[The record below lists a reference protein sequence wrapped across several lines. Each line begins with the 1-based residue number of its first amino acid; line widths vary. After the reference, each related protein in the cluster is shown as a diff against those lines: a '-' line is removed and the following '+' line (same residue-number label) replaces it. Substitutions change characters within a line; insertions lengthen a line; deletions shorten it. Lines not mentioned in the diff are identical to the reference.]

1 MDNQLKHIQFWC
13 LLGLLQF
20 APLTVGFSF
29 DIRYPRTLSVS
40 DSEAAGSHFGYR
52 VCQFGPAQGGSSVLV
67 TAPFQDSGTGV
78 VYRCSYDS
86 GTCKAL
92 PVQVEP
98 GVSLGLSLA
107 CNADRAMVCGP
118 RRIHG
123 CDTLNYLQG
132 LCVELGPQLTVS
144 QTLKPAFQECREFGL
159 DAVILFDGSQSI
171 TTRDFVTMIDF
182 IKNIIRM
189 FTAPRAQVA
198 VAQYSTDTSAVFHF
212 EDFVSDPN
220 PDTLMQSVD
229 HFQEATYTPSA
240 IRYVLEEMMTEERGM
255 RKHSRKLLV
264 VITDGKSNDPKET
277 FNSVIPLAEM
287 KSVIRFAIGVGKQ
300 FSRQELE
307 QIASFPNF
315 VFETNSFDALKSIQN
330 ELREK
335 IFAIEGSNSTNSSSF
350 EQELSQGGFSTTLS
364 GGVSLFGAV
373 GSYAWSGGIVEAAR
387 GVNATFINASALETD
402 MQNSYLG
409 YSVAVAET
417 VNGSIYFAGAP
428 RFNHTGLV
436 LVFQRDPL
444 QQEWTVT
451 HRIPGSQLGS
461 YFGAELCVLESHA
474 GPGEGRAGLLVIG
487 APWYHAQDVGGEVH
501 VCTLETGAP
510 NCSLTLRGV
519 QGNVHGQFGTSLS
532 PCPDLNGDGLP
543 ELAVGAP
550 LEDRGRG
557 SVYIFLGRPWGIQAK
572 YSQRIQGV
580 SGRAGRGLQF
590 FGVSVHS
597 AGDLNSDGLADMVVG
612 AKGAAFILRSQPV
625 MRVLVSVTMDPPM
638 ISQNSFHCAVPLA
651 LNTPVTTAILCVTV
665 TGAHVGNIQASLQ
678 ASVSVTAD
686 LLEDQTRTRP
696 ARLRFFPRSTS
707 SSWDETV
714 TGTACHNFSLSV
726 PDCISDYREVPLS
739 VQLAVEGLEVPG
751 TGGLKS
757 VLSPDNPTSFA
768 HMILLEKVCG
778 EDHVCVSDLSVNVTS
793 PEVVCSQGFPVEV
806 SVEVANSGE
815 DSSEAELT
823 LVHPSSIPFVRAKR
837 PSGPGQLT
845 VWCVSNTT
853 ELENI
858 THTVCPLS
866 SNVLRQGARVTVLMS
881 FTVYEP
887 SCLRERLAFN
897 VFVTTDNEGQG
908 TLQDNYASTSVD
920 VKLPI
925 NIVVKGGYSSQYITF
940 PDNKLLEHI
949 YMVENIGNVAAP
961 VNVTFVIPVELDS
974 GYQWNVSLLQTD
986 NSRGTCERKE
996 VFSKQ
1001 EKNTPFYQ
1009 HCSGVICHL
1018 FGCTIGLS
1026 SINQPTIF
1034 KFVGNISRS
1043 SEGSAV
1049 QEVEVVSW
1057 GSLSFDQSVYSQYP
1071 VVGSQ
1076 SVKILSILETTPE
1089 SHTALIASISVVFS
1103 LLLLTIISA
1112 VLYKGFFKSRR
1123 IASGGV
1129 DYSTAVPGRT
1139 AAPDD
1144 ERGLTADITPLG
1156 ENTL

>member
-1 MDNQLKHIQFWC
+1 MSTSGFVI
-13 LLGLLQF
+13 
-20 APLTVGFSF
+20 TVT
-29 DIRYPRTLSVS
+29 DIKNEHVCITQDKMFLSVKVLYVS
-40 DSEAAGSHFGYR
+40 NLSTNQPINQFCAA
-52 VCQFGPAQGGSSVLV
+52 
-67 TAPFQDSGTGV
+67 
-78 VYRCSYDS
+78 
-86 GTCKAL
+86 
-92 PVQVEP
+92 
-98 GVSLGLSLA
+98 
-107 CNADRAMVCGP
+107 
-118 RRIHG
+118 
-123 CDTLNYLQG
+123 
-132 LCVELGPQLTVS
+132 
-144 QTLKPAFQECREFGL
+144 ECREFGL

-171 TTRDFVTMIDF
+171 ITRDFVTMIDF

-220 PDTLMQSVD
+220 PDNLMRSVD

-287 KSVIRFAIGVGKQ
+287 KDVIRFAIGVGKQ

-315 VFETNSFDALKSIQN
+315 VFETNSFDALQSIQN

-335 IFAIEGSNSTNSSSF
+335 IFAIEGTQGF
-350 EQELSQGGFSTTLS
+350 GFELSQGGFSTTLS

-373 GSYAWSGGIVEAAR
+373 GSYSWSGGIVEVAR
-387 GVNATFINASALETD
+387 GANATFINASALETD

-436 LVFQRDPL
+436 MVFQRDPL

-461 YFGAELCVLESHA
+461 YFGAELCVLEIHA
-474 GPGEGRAGLLVIG
+474 GPGEGRAELLVVG
-487 APWYHAQDVGGEVH
+487 APWYHAQGVGGEVH

-550 LEDRGRG
+550 LEDRGHG
-557 SVYIFLGRPWGIQAK
+557 SVYIFLGCPWGIQAK
-572 YSQRIQGV
+572 YSQV
-580 SGRAGRGLQF
+580 MSGRAGRGLQF

-638 ISQNSFHCAVPLA
+638 ISQNYFHCAVPMA

-665 TGAHVGNIQASLQ
+665 TGAH
-678 ASVSVTAD
+678 ASVSVTVD

-696 ARLRFFPRSTS
+696 ARLLFYPRSTS
-707 SSWDETV
+707 SSWVETV
-714 TGTACHNFSLSV
+714 TGTACHNFSLSI
-726 PDCISDYREVPLS
+726 PECISDYREVPLS
-739 VQLAVEGLEVPG
+739 VQMAVEGLEVPG

-757 VLSPDNPTSFA
+757 VLSPDNPTSF
-768 HMILLEKVCG
+768 ILLEKVCG

-793 PEVVCSQGFPVEV
+793 PEVVCSEGFPIEVE
-806 SVEVANSGE
+806 VEVANSGE

-823 LVHPSSIPFVRAKR
+823 LVHPSSIPF
-837 PSGPGQLT
+837 PSGPGQVA

-853 ELENI
+853 GLENI

-866 SNVLRQGARVTVLMS
+866 SSVLRQGARV
-881 FTVYEP
+881 
-887 SCLRERLAFN
+887 N
-897 VFVTTDNEGQG
+897 IIK
-908 TLQDNYASTSVD
+908 STEFFVD
-920 VKLPI
+920 VIHIRI
-925 NIVVKGGYSSQYITF
+925 NYLYLLYFRGDSSQYITF

-949 YMVENIGNVAAP
+949 YMVENFGDVAAP

-974 GYQWNVSLLQTD
+974 GYLWNVSLPQTVSAAWVLFIRVHLFD
-986 NSRGTCERKE
+986 IVSENG
-996 VFSKQ
+996 
-1001 EKNTPFYQ
+1001 
-1009 HCSGVICHL
+1009 GVICHL
-1018 FGCTIGLS
+1018 VGCTIGLS
-1026 SINQPTIF
+1026 SNNQPTIF
-1034 KFVGNISRS
+1034 KFVGNISRN
-1043 SEGSAV
+1043 SEVRIIVTSYIR
-1049 QEVEVVSW
+1049 
-1057 GSLSFDQSVYSQYP
+1057 F
-1071 VVGSQ
+1071 
-1076 SVKILSILETTPE
+1076 ILLNNVCK
-1089 SHTALIASISVVFS
+1089 HMFCM
-1103 LLLLTIISA
+1103 
-1112 VLYKGFFKSRR
+1112 G
-1123 IASGGV
+1123 
-1129 DYSTAVPGRT
+1129 
-1139 AAPDD
+1139 
-1144 ERGLTADITPLG
+1144 
-1156 ENTL
+1156 